1 MLRKLRRVSELSP
14 GELLVFWQLVLF
26 ALITRVALAVLALP
40 RISAFIAYAAN
51 KSLWRCLPLF
61 HHFHGIARL
70 TRLADLAARGTRADG
85 PCLIRSL
92 LLFWLLKTR
101 GENAELLI
109 GVRKDG
115 PVFNSHAW
123 IESDGKILGENEHG
137 PLQFA
142 TLLRF

>member
-1 MLRKLRRVSELSP
+1 MLRKLRRLSELST

-26 ALITRVALAVLALP
+26 ALIARIALKFFALP
-40 RISAFIAYAAN
+40 RISAFITYAAN
-51 KSLWRCLPLF
+51 QRSLCCLPLF
-61 HHFHGIARL
+61 HNQYETTQL

-92 LLFWLLKTR
+92 LLFWLLKVR
-101 GENAELLI
+101 GEHPELFI

-123 IESDGKILGENEHG
+123 I
-137 PLQFA
+137 
-142 TLLRF
+142 